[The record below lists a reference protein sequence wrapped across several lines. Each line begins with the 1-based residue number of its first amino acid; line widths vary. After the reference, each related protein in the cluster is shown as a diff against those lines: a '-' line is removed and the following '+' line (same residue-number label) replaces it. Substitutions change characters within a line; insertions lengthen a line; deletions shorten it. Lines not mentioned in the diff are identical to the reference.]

1 MVTGSFSDY
10 DIENIRR
17 RAFTMSKNTETMKH
31 NAEVAQFRF
40 ALIAPVIQ
48 GLYPDASATAY
59 YKRVTASPLTLPDG
73 STVTYSYKTLEKWKS
88 QYSIGGLDALM
99 PGTRSDKGIPRALNE
114 DAIAEIY
121 RIKEEHPRMNAT
133 QIYTHLVRESFIPAT
148 VSVDSVQRF
157 IRHNDLK
164 SARDPNLRDRKAFE
178 EDEFGKIWQADTCY
192 LPHITEDGTSRRVY
206 CIMIIDDHSRLLV
219 GGELFY
225 NDNACNFQKVL
236 KDAIATYGIPDKL
249 YVDNGC
255 SYSNAQ
261 LSMICVSLGILLLHT
276 RIRDGASKGKV
287 ERHFRTLKERWL
299 YTLDINKITS
309 LSQFNGM
316 LKDYMRDYNT
326 TFHRGIDTIPLER
339 YQASKDH
346 PRKPES
352 RQWLDDCFYNRITR
366 KVRKDSTISIDKV
379 CYDVPMQFI
388 SAKVEVRYLPDDMT
402 SAYILFDGEKFPIRQ
417 TSRNDNCHTRRNN
430 PPAIDYSK
438 AGGEA

>member
-1 MVTGSFSDY
+1 
-10 DIENIRR
+10 
-17 RAFTMSKNTETMKH
+17 MSKDTETMKH

-206 CIMIIDDHSRLLV
+206 CIMIIDDHSRLLA

-276 RIRDGASKGKV
+276 RVRDGASKGKV

-346 PRKPES
+346 PRQPES

-438 AGGEA
+438 AGGES

>member
-1 MVTGSFSDY
+1 
-10 DIENIRR
+10 
-17 RAFTMSKNTETMKH
+17 MSKNTETMKH

-192 LPHITEDGTSRRVY
+192 LPHITEDGTSKRVY

-276 RIRDGASKGKV
+276 RVRDGASKGKV

-299 YTLDINKITS
+299 YTLDMESIQS
-309 LSQFNGM
+309 LAQFNGM

-352 RQWLDDCFYNRITR
+352 SQWLDDCFYNRITR

-402 SAYILFDGEKFPIRQ
+402 SAYILFEGEKFPIRQ

>member
-10 DIENIRR
+10 DVENIRR
-17 RAFTMSKNTETMKH
+17 RAFTMSKDTETMKH

-206 CIMIIDDHSRLLV
+206 CIMIIDDHSRLLA

-276 RIRDGASKGKV
+276 RVRDGASKGKV

-402 SAYILFDGEKFPIRQ
+402 SAYILFEGEKFPIRQ

>member
-1 MVTGSFSDY
+1 
-10 DIENIRR
+10 
-17 RAFTMSKNTETMKH
+17 MSKDTETMKH

-164 SARDPNLRDRKAFE
+164 SARDPNLRDRKSFE

-225 NDNACNFQKVL
+225 TDNACNFQKVL

-276 RIRDGASKGKV
+276 RVRDGASKGKV

>member
-1 MVTGSFSDY
+1 
-10 DIENIRR
+10 
-17 RAFTMSKNTETMKH
+17 MSKNTETMKH

-192 LPHITEDGTSRRVY
+192 LPHITEDGTSKRVY
-206 CIMIIDDHSRLLV
+206 CIMIIDDHSRLLA

-276 RIRDGASKGKV
+276 RVRDGASKGKV

-402 SAYILFDGEKFPIRQ
+402 SAYILFEGEKFPIRQ

-438 AGGEA
+438 AGGES

>member
-10 DIENIRR
+10 DVENIRR
-17 RAFTMSKNTETMKH
+17 RAFTMSKDTETMKH

-192 LPHITEDGTSRRVY
+192 LPHITEDGTSKRVY

-261 LSMICVSLGILLLHT
+261 LSMICVSLGILLRHT

-438 AGGEA
+438 AGCEA

>member
-10 DIENIRR
+10 DVENIRR
-17 RAFTMSKNTETMKH
+17 RAFTMSKDTETMKH

-192 LPHITEDGTSRRVY
+192 LPHIPEDGTSKRVY

-276 RIRDGASKGKV
+276 RVRDGASKGKV

-299 YTLDINKITS
+299 YTLDMESIQS
-309 LSQFNGM
+309 LAQFNGM

-402 SAYILFDGEKFPIRQ
+402 SAYILFEGEKFPIRQ

>member
-1 MVTGSFSDY
+1 
-10 DIENIRR
+10 
-17 RAFTMSKNTETMKH
+17 MSKNTETMKH

-299 YTLDINKITS
+299 YTLDMESIQS
-309 LSQFNGM
+309 LAQFNGM

-388 SAKVEVRYLPDDMT
+388 SAKVDVRYLPDDMT

-438 AGGEA
+438 AGGES

>member
-1 MVTGSFSDY
+1 
-10 DIENIRR
+10 
-17 RAFTMSKNTETMKH
+17 MSKDTETMKH

-192 LPHITEDGTSRRVY
+192 LPHITEDGTSKRVY

-276 RIRDGASKGKV
+276 RVRDGASKGKV

-299 YTLDINKITS
+299 YTLDMESIQS
-309 LSQFNGM
+309 LAQFNGM

-402 SAYILFDGEKFPIRQ
+402 SAYILFEGEKFPIRQ

-438 AGGEA
+438 AVGEA

>member
-10 DIENIRR
+10 DVENIRR

-192 LPHITEDGTSRRVY
+192 LPHITEDGTSKRVY

-276 RIRDGASKGKV
+276 RVRDGASKGKV

-402 SAYILFDGEKFPIRQ
+402 SAYILFEGEKFPIRQ
-417 TSRNDNCHTRRNN
+417 TSHNDNCHTRRNN
-430 PPAIDYSK
+430 PPAIDYST